1 MKHNDWYEPCW
12 EVGCSPCP
20 EKPIIRWRLLQ
31 MAKIPLSM
39 VLRHLFEYLRTPDDV
54 HLVTA
59 AFLLA
64 WA

>member
-1 MKHNDWYEPCW
+1 
-12 EVGCSPCP
+12 
-20 EKPIIRWRLLQ
+20 

-39 VLRHLFEYLRTPDDV
+39 VLRHLFEYLRTSDDV

>member
-1 MKHNDWYEPCW
+1 
-12 EVGCSPCP
+12 
-20 EKPIIRWRLLQ
+20 

-39 VLRHLFEYLRTPDDV
+39 GLRHLFEYLRTPDDV

-59 AFLLA
+59 EFLLA